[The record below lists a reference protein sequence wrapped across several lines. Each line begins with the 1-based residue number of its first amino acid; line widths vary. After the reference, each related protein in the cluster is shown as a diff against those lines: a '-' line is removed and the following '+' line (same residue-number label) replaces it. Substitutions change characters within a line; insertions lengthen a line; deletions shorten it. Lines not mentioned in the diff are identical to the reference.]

1 MVNLSPRSTALK
13 WANSQMRYALKVALR
28 HLTSNPSQTSLLV
41 LGVAVAVFIFIFMSA
56 LIGGL
61 ADLMVNQT
69 LGGMAH
75 VTLAAD
81 DHELPQLETGSDA
94 TVLMARQRS
103 TVANTGIQDA
113 VLFQQVIDQVPG
125 VAVSSAQITGGGVLI
140 RGERVRQVSVVGLSH
155 DRVTAIIPFE
165 QYLLQGKLS
174 LNGDGVL
181 IGATLADDLNLTV
194 GGTVALRTDSG
205 NIAMLRISGLFRSGV
220 GQLDSAAA
228 YLDIRTARS
237 LFDMPNGVS
246 RIELKLDDLYDASR
260 VSDRIEVITGLDA
273 EPWTATAEQLYQ
285 GLKAQSDT
293 GLILKGFALVTIV
306 IGVASSLMLST
317 YRRRPEIG
325 IMRAMGSS
333 QRFILIVFVSQG
345 VIIGFLGGV
354 VGAVFGL
361 AILTPLTPAGDVQP
375 GQLPID
381 VAQGSIGLAIFLTLL
396 GATLAAILPAR
407 SASRIDPVEAIGQ

>member
-1 MVNLSPRSTALK
+1 
-13 WANSQMRYALKVALR
+13 MRYALKIAVR
-28 HLTSNPSQTSLLV
+28 HLSSNPSQTSLLV
-41 LGVAVAVFIFIFMSA
+41 SGVAVAVFIFIFMSA

-75 VTLAAD
+75 ITIVAD
-81 DHELPQLETGSDA
+81 DRDLPQLATSSGT
-94 TVLMARQRS
+94 TVLLARQRS

-113 VLFQQVIDQVPG
+113 GLYQQVIDLVPG
-125 VAVSSAQITGGGVLI
+125 VAASSPQIIGGGVLI
-140 RGERVRQVSVVGLSH
+140 RGERVRQVSVVGLSP
-155 DRVTAIIPFE
+155 DRIDAIIPFA
-165 QYLLQGKLS
+165 QYLMHGQLS
-174 LNGDGVL
+174 LSGTGVL
-181 IGATLADDLNLTV
+181 IGVTLADDMNLTV
-194 GGTVALRTDSG
+194 GSNVAVRTDSG
-205 NIAMLRISGLFRSGV
+205 NVATLRVSGVFRSGV

-228 YLDIRTARS
+228 YIDIRTAQN
-237 LFDMPNGVS
+237 LFNMPNFVS

-260 VSDRIEVITGLDA
+260 IANRIEVITGLAA

-345 VIIGFLGGV
+345 IIIGLLGGI

-361 AILTPLTPAGDVQP
+361 AVLTPLTPAGNVQP

-381 VAQGSIGLAIFLTLL
+381 VAQGSIGLAILLTLL

-407 SASRIDPVEAIGQ
+407 SASRIDPIEAIGQ

>member
-140 RGERVRQVSVVGLSH
+140 RGNWSGES
-155 DRVTAIIPFE
+155 A
-165 QYLLQGKLS
+165 LL
-174 LNGDGVL
+174 D
-181 IGATLADDLNLTV
+181 
-194 GGTVALRTDSG
+194 
-205 NIAMLRISGLFRSGV
+205 F
-220 GQLDSAAA
+220 
-228 YLDIRTARS
+228 
-237 LFDMPNGVS
+237 
-246 RIELKLDDLYDASR
+246 
-260 VSDRIEVITGLDA
+260 
-273 EPWTATAEQLYQ
+273 
-285 GLKAQSDT
+285 
-293 GLILKGFALVTIV
+293 
-306 IGVASSLMLST
+306 LM
-317 YRRRPEIG
+317 
-325 IMRAMGSS
+325 
-333 QRFILIVFVSQG
+333 
-345 VIIGFLGGV
+345 
-354 VGAVFGL
+354 
-361 AILTPLTPAGDVQP
+361 
-375 GQLPID
+375 
-381 VAQGSIGLAIFLTLL
+381 IGLPQSSRLSSTCCK
-396 GATLAAILPAR
+396 
-407 SASRIDPVEAIGQ
+407 ASCR